1 MTEDQA
7 IVLTVLRDR
16 SRLGEGSAT
25 VDEIAAGTAWPG
37 ERTFGVA
44 RTRRILRQLQ
54 AAGHVRRI
62 ASRAG
67 GVRWSA
73 DALALEHLGGD
84 DAHTR
89 NSSSATSRAKS
100 SAVYPMLGGCAST
113 QPPPRSLC
121 P

>member
-1 MTEDQA
+1 M
-7 IVLTVLRDR
+7 LTVLADR
-16 SRLGEGSAT
+16 ARRGEGPGTA
-25 VDEIAAGTAWPG
+25 DEIAAGTAWPG

-73 DALALEHLGGD
+73 DALALEHPGGD
-84 DAHTR
+84 DAHMR
-89 NSSSATSRAKS
+89 NSSSATLRAKS
-100 SAVYPMLGGCAST
+100 SAV
-113 QPPPRSLC
+113 
-121 P
+121 